1 VIDRS
6 IDLTWSMVIAVEVH
20 SRIGLS
26 ILNLV
31 EGRKRNQ
38 FMVVFELLVVR
49 GGNFIAYC
57 ILFLLKVRLLRAKLV
72 ASGATTC

>member
-1 VIDRS
+1 VIDLS
-6 IDLTWSMVIAVEVH
+6 IDFTWSMVIAVEVG

-26 ILNLV
+26 ILWSWGGG
-31 EGRKRNQ
+31 ETGQ

-57 ILFLLKVRLLRAKLV
+57 ILF
-72 ASGATTC
+72 